1 MWSYRI
7 FAWARVPL
15 LSVMRCRGAM
25 SRVCRSWCRSAVLP
39 AQSVNAVPIYKNTSI
54 LNRNL
59 GNWKFYIRNM
69 SRKGRKNIRRFQNI
83 SHSVHTLTRKTGLGQ
98 LFKKNTQTMSK
109 FSNFQKVG
117 LGSQTLFL
125 IIHCFLANVISSIPA
140 SHSLQL
146 LLNPTGP
153 CCLYRSFFVQ
163 TLPFLDGTLAGDC
176 QGTVTSCPREAP
188 EK

>member
-1 MWSYRI
+1 MQWIADERAGTFSTTIHKTDSGNELVRKVVAKRLAAFKLQGIKSYCPRLDVAIHVLPLSPPCCQLKCLCLNLKKMWSYRI

-83 SHSVHTLTRKTGLGQ
+83 LHSIHTLTRKTGLGQ
-98 LFKKNTQTMSK
+98 LFKKNT
-109 FSNFQKVG
+109 
-117 LGSQTLFL
+117 
-125 IIHCFLANVISSIPA
+125 
-140 SHSLQL
+140 
-146 LLNPTGP
+146 
-153 CCLYRSFFVQ
+153 
-163 TLPFLDGTLAGDC
+163 
-176 QGTVTSCPREAP
+176 
-188 EK
+188 